1 MAMLTLAFSWVTLDH
16 LWLLVGLLG
25 QGMFFSRF
33 LVQWW
38 ESEREGRSVIP
49 IAFWYFSVCG
59 GVVLL
64 AYSIYKR
71 DPVFILGQSVG
82 LFVYF
87 RNLYLIFRERAALR
101 AAAHQA

>member
-1 MAMLTLAFSWVTLDH
+1 MLTHALSWITFDH
-16 LWLLVGLLG
+16 AWLLVGLLG

-38 ESEREGRSVIP
+38 ESEREGRSIIP
-49 IAFWYFSVCG
+49 VAFWYFSVG
-59 GVVLL
+59 GGIVLL

-71 DPVFILGQSVG
+71 DPVFILGQGVG

-87 RNLYLIFRERAALR
+87 RNLYLIFKERAALR
-101 AAAHQA
+101 TVESGRA